1 MMHSG
6 TGSGIGRVFAGSPR
20 NRLVQ
25 LFVVVAFAPMML
37 LGGVAYSSAE
47 SALCSQLGGQL
58 TTMAHQQAAEL
69 SALPRQHKAVTSR
82 FRLSAVE

>member
-1 MMHSG
+1 VICDDRLTGGHVGGMMHSE
-6 TGSGIGRVFAGSPR
+6 TGSGIGSVFAGSPR

-58 TTMAHQQAAEL
+58 TTTDIRA
-69 SALPRQHKAVTSR
+69 
-82 FRLSAVE
+82 